1 MLYNMVVVI
10 TMKKIGLICEYNP
23 FHNGHLY
30 HIKKTKELYPDS
42 IIILVMSSC
51 FTQRGNLSILTK
63 EEKTNISLNYG
74 IDLVIELPFIFSSQ
88 SADIFAKGAI
98 SILNELGC
106 DTLVFG
112 SESNDVEKLKEI
124 ANIQLNN
131 SLYDDLVK
139 SYLDDGVNYPTAMS
153 NAVRDISDLDIGTP
167 NDLLGLSYVK
177 EIIKQESNITPI
189 TIQRTNDF
197 HDEELNN
204 KIVSATAIRKAL
216 DEDKDIKDNVPSLV
230 YEYLKNKKNISY
242 FDFLKYKIINEG
254 SNISNYQTVDE
265 GIENRVINYIDKC
278 RDLDTLID
286 KVKTKRYT
294 YNKISRMFIH
304 ILVSLTKEESLDQD
318 LKYIRV
324 LGFNT
329 RGKEYLNSIK
339 KNIKVPIITNIKKN
353 NEDLLKIE
361 IRTEKIYSLITNSDI
376 NSYKNPPITK

>member
-1 MLYNMVVVI
+1 MVVVI

-30 HIKKTKELYPDS
+30 HIEKTKELYPDS
-42 IIILVMSSC
+42 IIILVLSTC
-51 FTQRGNLSILTK
+51 FTQRGNISILTK
-63 EEKTNISLNYG
+63 EEKTEIALNYG

-177 EIIKQESNITPI
+177 EIIRQGSNITPI

-216 DEDKDIKDNVPSLV
+216 VEDKDIKDNVPSLV
-230 YEYLKNKKNISY
+230 YEYLKNKKNINY

-304 ILVSLTKEESLDQD
+304 ILVSLTKEEALDQD

>member
-1 MLYNMVVVI
+1 MVVVI

-30 HIKKTKELYPDS
+30 HIEKTKELYPDS

-74 IDLVIELPFIFSSQ
+74 IDLVVELPFIFSSQ

-177 EIIKQESNITPI
+177 EIIKQGSNITPI

-304 ILVSLTKEESLDQD
+304 ILVSLTKEEALDQD

-339 KNIKVPIITNIKKN
+339 RNIKVPIITNIKKN

>member
-1 MLYNMVVVI
+1 MVVVI

-30 HIKKTKELYPDS
+30 HIEKTKELYPDS
-42 IIILVMSSC
+42 IIILVLSTC

-74 IDLVIELPFIFSSQ
+74 IDLVVELPFIFSSQ

-177 EIIKQESNITPI
+177 EIIKQGSNITPI

-304 ILVSLTKEESLDQD
+304 ILVSLTKEEALDQD

-339 KNIKVPIITNIKKN
+339 RNIKVPIITNIKKN

>member
-1 MLYNMVVVI
+1 
-10 TMKKIGLICEYNP
+10 MKKIGLICEYNP

-30 HIKKTKELYPDS
+30 HIEKTKELYPDS
-42 IIILVMSSC
+42 IIILVLSTC

-74 IDLVIELPFIFSSQ
+74 IDLVVELPFIFSSQ

-177 EIIKQESNITPI
+177 EIIKQGSNITPI

-304 ILVSLTKEESLDQD
+304 ILVSLTKEEALDQD

-339 KNIKVPIITNIKKN
+339 RNIKVPIITNIKKN